1 MGMVKMNSLLFLVL
15 MSCVIGMCVGDMHQ
29 SRNRGWKRK
38 LMQSSE
44 TSVTS
49 GLSTETES
57 IPSVSSYT
65 SLIVFETYTNWDG
78 EENTAIVDE
87 DWFQSIIAAIIAGA
101 VFFIK
106 KRKAKKAQAGSG
118 EYVLMEN

>member
-1 MGMVKMNSLLFLVL
+1 
-15 MSCVIGMCVGDMHQ
+15 
-29 SRNRGWKRK
+29 
-38 LMQSSE
+38 MQSSE

-87 DWFQSIIAAIIAGA
+87 DWFQSIISILGVIVVVAVVVAIIAAIIAGA

-118 EYVLMEN
+118 EYVLMENDMSNLA

>member
-1 MGMVKMNSLLFLVL
+1 MG
-15 MSCVIGMCVGDMHQ
+15 SCVIGMCVGDMHQ

-44 TSVTS
+44 TSVTG

-87 DWFQSIIAAIIAGA
+87 DWFQSIISILGVIVVIAAIIAGA

-118 EYVLMEN
+118 EYVLMEND